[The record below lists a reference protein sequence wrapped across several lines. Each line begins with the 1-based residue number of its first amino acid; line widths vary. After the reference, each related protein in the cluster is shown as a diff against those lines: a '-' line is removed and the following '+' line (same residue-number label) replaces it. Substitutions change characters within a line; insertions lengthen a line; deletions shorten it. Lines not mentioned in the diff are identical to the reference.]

1 MPTANGMQRQRDDAL
16 HALRKSLEV
25 VLDELDQLDIP
36 ADVGA
41 LLDQAIQRLREI
53 SKS

>member
-1 MPTANGMQRQRDDAL
+1 MSTTYGVQRQRHDAI
-16 HALRKSLEV
+16 HALRRSLEV

-41 LLDQAIQRLREI
+41 LLDQAIHRLREI
-53 SKS
+53 AKS